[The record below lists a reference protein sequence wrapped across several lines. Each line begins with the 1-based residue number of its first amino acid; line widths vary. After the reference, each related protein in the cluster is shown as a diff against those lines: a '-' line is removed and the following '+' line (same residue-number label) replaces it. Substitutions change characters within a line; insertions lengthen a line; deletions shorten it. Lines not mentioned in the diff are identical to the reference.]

1 VAQTFASAEPRD
13 TLAKINMS
21 LIHRSLESRFATAFF
36 GVLSPDGLLT
46 YCNAGHNPPMLIGA
60 KGVRRLEEGGLI
72 LGMFEHVDYDQ
83 GTARLDPGDTI
94 LVFSDGVS
102 EALSASNEEFGE
114 PRLQTL
120 VSSHLNDHPD
130 AMLERVLDAVR
141 EFTTG
146 AVQNDDVTALVV
158 RYTGA

>member
-1 VAQTFASAEPRD
+1 
-13 TLAKINMS
+13 
-21 LIHRSLESRFATAFF
+21 
-36 GVLSPDGLLT
+36 
-46 YCNAGHNPPMLIGA
+46 
-60 KGVRRLEEGGLI
+60 LI

-83 GTARLDPGDTI
+83 GTAQLDPGDTI

-114 PRLQTL
+114 PRLQAL
-120 VSSHLNDHPD
+120 VSAYLSDHPD
-130 AMLERVLDAVR
+130 EMLERVLDAVR